1 MDTLTYTKRTNARRA
16 AVRTG
21 LTPDQ
26 IEITVHKLLGEVR
39 FGWRQIEQP
48 AVTTENDLLSP
59 PVAAQGVGAGG
70 KRPSA
75 GTKCSLIWD
84 WLDEHPAATL
94 GDTKVAGNKFGWNI
108 NTVTRQFYIQR
119 RCSDFHGQY

>member
-21 LTPDQ
+21 LALDQ
-26 IEITVHKLLGEVR
+26 IEITVHKLPGEIR

-48 AVTTENDLLSP
+48 AVTTENDRLSLAA
-59 PVAAQGVGAGG
+59 AAQGVRAAGR
-70 KRPSA
+70 RPSA
-75 GTKCSLIWD
+75 GTICSLIWD

-108 NTVTRQFYIQR
+108 NTVTRQFYLQR
-119 RCSDFHGQY
+119 RRGISES